1 MNALGKFEDQSHQK
15 RAKFKLEKSKNSGKK
30 NVAYNE
36 NRSIFN

>member
-30 NVAYNE
+30 MSLIREPVY
-36 NRSIFN
+36 F